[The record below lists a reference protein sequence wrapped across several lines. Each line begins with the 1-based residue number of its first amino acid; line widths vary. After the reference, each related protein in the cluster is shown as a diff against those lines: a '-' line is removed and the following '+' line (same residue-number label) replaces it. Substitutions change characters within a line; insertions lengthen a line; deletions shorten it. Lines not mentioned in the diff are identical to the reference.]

1 MANYKMGVSWSV
13 HIWQRMFK
21 QKELELHFLTID
33 RMVQHWIESL
43 PKKVQFQFEI
53 LISKKAFLI
62 EEISERRSI
71 DYLNKSL
78 FGFHKLI
85 QKTNPKL
92 YIDSSNFFE
101 EKISYFRKEIENCPT
116 EKRMKRKN

>member
-62 EEISERRSI
+62 EEISEKYFKIRKI
-71 DYLNKSL
+71 FQLK
-78 FGFHKLI
+78 I
-85 QKTNPKL
+85 QDLTN
-92 YIDSSNFFE
+92 FVF
-101 EKISYFRKEIENCPT
+101 
-116 EKRMKRKN
+116 